1 MKIRFLSS
9 VPCAL
14 TIGGEYFGITDDF
27 ERFAEISLKDNLFA
41 CFSPQN
47 ALPLGVF
54 LNDRLFFSPPEGVE
68 AYLLRDG
75 AALYARDFPPRSS
88 EVRITAQERFVSDLI
103 TVYFQGGLHV
113 SLETA
118 KGFSVAPLAH
128 YYEHATIKKR
138 DGLFFIEGNN
148 ALCIF
153 NASGKKLFD
162 GEILSYR
169 AEKGTLHTISP
180 FRSGAAL
187 PCFAKQTDGQGAGGA
202 EAGDKPL
209 LHDEWA
215 VTEDDCY
222 LIGRTATGGKASAHE
237 AYDFFERYRLGLDVT
252 DFLAKDLADKKE
264 ELSAFLGDI
273 SYVFPCDDE
282 NECGVLRKKGERVFE
297 ADYFRAEYDNG
308 RICDLKKT

>member
-153 NASGKKLFD
+153 NARGKNFSTEKFFR
-162 GEILSYR
+162 IARRKARYIRSHLSVRARHCLVSANKRTDRAR
-169 AEKGTLHTISP
+169 AERK
-180 FRSGAAL
+180 R
-187 PCFAKQTDGQGAGGA
+187 
-202 EAGDKPL
+202 
-209 LHDEWA
+209 
-215 VTEDDCY
+215 
-222 LIGRTATGGKASAHE
+222 ATNR
-237 AYDFFERYRLGLDVT
+237 FCT
-252 DFLAKDLADKKE
+252 T
-264 ELSAFLGDI
+264 
-273 SYVFPCDDE
+273 
-282 NECGVLRKKGERVFE
+282 
-297 ADYFRAEYDNG
+297 NG
-308 RICDLKKT
+308 P

>member
-54 LNDRLFFSPPEGVE
+54 LNDRLFFSPPVGVE

-138 DGLFFIEGNN
+138 D
-148 ALCIF
+148 
-153 NASGKKLFD
+153 
-162 GEILSYR
+162 
-169 AEKGTLHTISP
+169 
-180 FRSGAAL
+180 
-187 PCFAKQTDGQGAGGA
+187 
-202 EAGDKPL
+202 
-209 LHDEWA
+209 
-215 VTEDDCY
+215 
-222 LIGRTATGGKASAHE
+222 
-237 AYDFFERYRLGLDVT
+237 
-252 DFLAKDLADKKE
+252 
-264 ELSAFLGDI
+264 
-273 SYVFPCDDE
+273 
-282 NECGVLRKKGERVFE
+282 
-297 ADYFRAEYDNG
+297 
-308 RICDLKKT
+308 